1 MSSPVPDVTSWPILP
16 YEAWKSTCRTLHL
29 WTQVVGKV
37 RFSQSPW
44 INHSWGVTLYVTAR
58 GLTTSP
64 MPDGERTFQ
73 IDFDFIDHQLSI
85 VTSHGRKTG
94 FPLRPRSV
102 ADFYRTLMQ
111 ELATLGIHPEFSPMP
126 NEIPYPTRF
135 DLDEANSAYDAEH
148 ANRYWRALVRVD
160 GVFKEFRAGFTGK
173 CSPVHYFWGT
183 RDLSVTRFSG
193 RPAPAHPGGIPYL
206 PDWVSRDAYSHELSS
221 CGFLPGGGPI
231 PYPAFYSYAYPEPVG
246 FDKAKVAP
254 DEAYYLQDLH
264 QFVLPYDAVR
274 LSPAPEN
281 ALLEFLQSTY
291 EAAAH
296 LAKWDRHL
304 LEYQS
309 VPQARVRA
317 RPRGRGAIEGTPAA
331 GPAAGR
337 SRAAGRRSRRRGEDM
352 VITVTGAT
360 GLIGSEVVRLLSE
373 AGQPTRALSRS
384 AGRIAARPGVAWV
397 LADLADPRM
406 LESILAGTSRLFL
419 LTDNQPG
426 FGELQVKVIRLAREL
441 GVEHIV
447 KVSALGASDHS
458 RSWIG
463 REHWQV
469 EQALFESPEDPM
481 RWTILRPHA
490 FMQNWLGEVAQ
501 TVRADGKIYSA
512 IEGGKVPFIDAR
524 DIAAVAAEVLRHP
537 EGHVNA
543 KRVLTG
549 GEAVGF
555 AELAEALAQATGK
568 RITYQPISME
578 EAGRRMRAQ
587 GASEQSIEAMLA
599 LATYQRAGGAT
610 AQVSEHVQQILGRPP
625 RSVRDFARDYGAQ
638 FKGN

>member
-1 MSSPVPDVTSWPILP
+1 
-16 YEAWKSTCRTLHL
+16 LHL

-37 RFSQSPW
+37 RFSESPW
-44 INHSWGVTLYVTAR
+44 INHSWGVTLYVTSR

-64 MPDGERTFQ
+64 IPNGARTFQ
-73 IDFDFIDHQLSI
+73 IDFDLVDHALSI
-85 VTSHGRKTG
+85 VMSDGRKTG

-102 ADFYRTLMQ
+102 ADFYRNLMQ
-111 ELATLGIHPEFSPMP
+111 ELGTLGIHPEFSPMP
-126 NEIPYPTRF
+126 NEVPYPTRF
-135 DLDEANSAYDAEH
+135 DLDEANKAYDAEH

-160 GVFKEFRAGFTGK
+160 SVFNEFRARFTGK

-193 RPAPAHPGGIPYL
+193 RPAPVHPGGVPYL
-206 PDWVSRDAYSHELSS
+206 PDWVSRDAYSQELSS

-246 FDKAKVAP
+246 FEKADVAP
-254 DEAYYLQDLH
+254 DQAYYLQDLH

-274 LSPAPEN
+274 LSSAPEDT
-281 ALLEFLQSTY
+281 LLEFLQSAY
-291 EAAAH
+291 EAAAD
-296 LAKWDRHL
+296 LAKWDRPL
-304 LEYQS
+304 LDYQS
-309 VPQARVRA
+309 VRRGRIRA
-317 RPRGRGAIEGTPAA
+317 RSGARGASGTPRARQEA
-331 GPAAGR
+331 RR
-337 SRAAGRRSRRRGEDM
+337 SSAAGRRPRRRDEDM

-360 GLIGSEVVRLLSE
+360 GLIGSELVRLLSE
-373 AGQPTRALSRS
+373 AEHATRAVSRS
-384 AGRIAARPGVAWV
+384 AGRIASRPGVAWV
-397 LADLADPRM
+397 LADLGDPRM
-406 LESILAGTSRLFL
+406 LEPVLAGTSRLFL

-426 FGELQVKVIRLAREL
+426 FGDLQVKIIRLAREL

-447 KVSALGASDHS
+447 KLSALGASDHS

-469 EQALFESPEDPM
+469 EQALFESPESLL

-490 FMQNWLGEVAQ
+490 FMQNWLGEVAE
-501 TVRADGKIYSA
+501 TVRADGTIYSA

-555 AELAEALAQATGK
+555 AQLAEALSDATGK
-568 RITYQPISME
+568 RIRYQPISME
-578 EAGRRMRAQ
+578 EAGQRMRAH
-587 GASEQSIEAMLA
+587 GANEESIEAMLA

-625 RSVRDFARDYGAQ
+625 RGIRDFARDYSAQ
-638 FKGN
+638 FKGD